1 MFVGRSDLGQLVPS
15 PECAMATIYVEFSQ
29 QTNLR
34 CFTDREGS
42 QSRIINTTST
52 LLITWPP
59 PACLSSTICRANQK
73 RQTKQRITRYGQGK
87 SLTLMWLPLTS
98 GQELERALHACVGK
112 DLKHGYLRHQ
122 GKKGPYMHALGGTLN
137 MVIYNIRA
145 RKSLTCM
152 HWEGP

>member
-1 MFVGRSDLGQLVPS
+1 MFVGWSDLGQLVPS
-15 PECAMATIYVEFSQ
+15 PECAMATIYVVFSQ

-52 LLITWPP
+52 LLITWSP

-98 GQELERALHACVGK
+98 GQELERALHACI
-112 DLKHGYLRHQ
+112 
-122 GKKGPYMHALGGTLN
+122 GGTLN
-137 MVIYNIRA
+137 MVIYDIRA
-145 RKSLTCM
+145 RKGLTCM